1 MYSVLLVDDERIILE
16 GLSVVIE
23 WERHGTALAGKAKN
37 GAEALEMIREKKPD
51 IVITDLK
58 MPSMNG
64 LELIAAVREEYPDIV
79 FVILS
84 GYDEFEYAQRAMQYG
99 VRHYLLKPCA
109 ERDIMDT
116 LERVVAELRAA
127 EERKRYTL
135 GIRAQF
141 EKMKPQLRQQLLKE
155 FLTNKTYGMKEWESC
170 RVIFGLPGQDARV
183 RLVLFEPDAAAAPE
197 YEQLFALQNIASE
210 LIVSSAPVHLDA
222 VIGDRVAVLCGA
234 APIERLMHVIGR
246 VQQVYQTYYG
256 IETTAAVSDEADV
269 GSLRRLYKETL
280 ESLSGRFYLGAGSI
294 ITRADTPQPANMLDL
309 PDAEELA
316 RAVRSGSAD
325 EAGALLADCFKRLKD
340 MRLDVQVAKTYLAEL
355 YMVLIRQ
362 APQDRMAGYFERAVS
377 FLASETI
384 GQMEETVMGV
394 AKEIAFSY
402 YDAHLQYRSEL
413 VRRMIACVQERLGDE
428 TLTLG
433 RLAGEVFF
441 MNADYLG
448 RLFRKE
454 TGERFS
460 NYLLAA
466 RIERAKRLIADSGQS
481 GLRISAIAEAVGFG
495 NNPQYFSQ
503 VFKKHTGLT
512 PTEFKR
518 KMSEF

>member
-16 GLSVVIE
+16 GLAVVVE

-37 GAEALEMIREKKPD
+37 GAEALEMIREIRPD

-58 MPSMNG
+58 MPNMNG
-64 LELIAAVREEYPDIV
+64 LELIAAVREAYPDIV

-99 VRHYLLKPCA
+99 VRHYLLKPCG
-109 ERDIMDT
+109 EREIMDT
-116 LERVVAELRAA
+116 LDRVVAELRAA
-127 EERKRYTL
+127 EERKRYTQ

-170 RVIFGLPGQDARV
+170 RSIFGLPAEGARV
-183 RLVLFEPDAAAAPE
+183 RLILFEPDAASAPE
-197 YEQLFALQNIASE
+197 YEQLFALQNISSE
-210 LIVSSAPVHLDA
+210 LIGECAPVHLDA
-222 VIGDRVAVLCGA
+222 AIGDRVAVLCDA
-234 APIERLMHVIGR
+234 APLERLMPVIGN
-246 VQQVYQTYYG
+246 VQRVYQAYYG
-256 IETTAAVSDEADV
+256 IETTASVSDEADV

-280 ESLSGRFYLGAGSI
+280 ESLSGRFYLGGGSI

-316 RAVRSGSAD
+316 RAVRSGSAA
-325 EAGALLADCFKRLKD
+325 EAESLLSDCFRRLKD

-362 APQDRMAGYFERAVS
+362 APQDRLSGYFERAVS
-377 FLASETI
+377 FLASETLR
-384 GQMEETVMGV
+384 QMERFVLDI
-394 AKEIAFSY
+394 AREIASSY
-402 YDAHLQYRSEL
+402 YDANLQHRSEL

-433 RLAGEVFF
+433 RLASEVFF

-466 RIERAKRLIADSGQS
+466 RIERAKRLIAESGQS
-481 GLRISAIAEAVGFG
+481 SLRIGAIAEAVGFG

-518 KMSEF
+518 KTSEN

>member
-1 MYSVLLVDDERIILE
+1 MYKVLLVDDERIILE
-16 GLSVVIE
+16 GLSVVVE

-37 GAEALEMIREKKPD
+37 GAEALGMIREIRPD

-58 MPSMNG
+58 MPNMNG
-64 LELIAAVREEYPDIV
+64 LELIAAVREEFPDIV

-99 VRHYLLKPCA
+99 VRHYLLKPCG
-109 ERDIMDT
+109 EREIMDT
-116 LERVVAELRAA
+116 LDRVVAELRAA
-127 EERKRYTL
+127 EERKRYTQ
-135 GIRAQF
+135 GARAQF
-141 EKMKPQLRQQLLKE
+141 EKMKPQLKQQLLKE

-170 RVIFGLPGQDARV
+170 RAIFGLPDGDARV
-183 RLVLFEPDAAAAPE
+183 RLVLLEPDAASAPE
-197 YEQLFALQNIASE
+197 YEQLFALLNIASE
-210 LIVSSAPVHLDA
+210 LIAGRAPVHLDA
-222 VIGDRVAVLCGA
+222 VIGERVAILCETT
-234 APIERLMHVIGR
+234 PLDELKPVIGN
-246 VQQVYQTYYG
+246 VQRVYQAYYG

-280 ESLSGRFYLGAGSI
+280 ESLSGRFYLGGGSI

-316 RAVRSGSAD
+316 RAVRGGSAD
-325 EAGALLADCFKRLKD
+325 EAESLLGDCFRRLKA
-340 MRLDVQVAKTYLAEL
+340 MRLDVQIARTYLAEL
-355 YMVLIRQ
+355 YMMLIRQ
-362 APQDRMAGYFERAVS
+362 APQDRLAAYFERAVPLLS
-377 FLASETI
+377 SGTL
-384 GQMEETVMGV
+384 GQMERTVLDV
-394 AKEIAFSY
+394 AREIASCY
-402 YDAHLQYRSEL
+402 YDANLRHRSDL
-413 VRRMIACVQERLGDE
+413 VRRMLVCIEERLGDE

-466 RIERAKRLIADSGQS
+466 RIERAKRLIAETGPAQ
-481 GLRISAIAEAVGFG
+481 LRIGAIAEAVGFG

-503 VFKKHTGLT
+503 VFKKHTGFT
-512 PTEFKR
+512 PTEYKR
-518 KMSEF
+518 RMSEC

>member
-16 GLSVVIE
+16 GLSVVID
-23 WERHGTALAGKAKN
+23 WERHGTTLAGKAKN
-37 GAEALEMIREKKPD
+37 GAEALELIREKRPD

-58 MPSMNG
+58 MPNMNG

-109 ERDIMDT
+109 EQDIMDT
-116 LERVVAELRAA
+116 LDRVVAELRAA
-127 EERKRYTL
+127 YERRRYTQV
-135 GIRAQF
+135 IRDQF
-141 EKMKPQLRQQLLKE
+141 EKMKPQLKAQLLKE
-155 FLTNKTYGMKEWESC
+155 FLTNKTYDLRDWESC
-170 RVIFGLPGQDARV
+170 RVVFGLPGGDARV
-183 RLVLFEPDAAAAPE
+183 RLVLFEPDAAAKPE

-210 LIVSSAPVHLDA
+210 MIGECTPVHLDA
-222 VIGDRVAVLCGA
+222 AIGERVAVLCDA
-234 APIERLMHVIGR
+234 APLERLMPVIGS
-246 VQQVYQTYYG
+246 VQRVYQEYYG

-280 ESLSGRFYLGAGSI
+280 ESLSGRFYLGGGSI

-316 RAVRSGSAD
+316 RAVRSGSVD
-325 EAGALLADCFKRLKD
+325 EAGALLADCFRRLKD

-362 APQDRMAGYFERAVS
+362 APQDRLAGYFERAVP
-377 FLASETI
+377 FLASGTL
-384 GQMEETVMGV
+384 GQMERTILDI
-394 AKEIAFSY
+394 AREIASSY
-402 YDAHLQYRSEL
+402 HDANLQYRSEL

-433 RLAGEVFF
+433 KLASEVFF

-466 RIERAKRLIADSGQS
+466 RIERAKQLIAAAGPSP
-481 GLRISAIAEAVGFG
+481 LRIGAIAEAVGFG